1 MQNCRIGYL
10 EFIMDRRLFIA
21 GGVAS
26 SIFPFAQA
34 QSQVLSSAINR
45 TARCRMLSQRAVKA
59 YGLVAL
65 KLNTE
70 NTKPVL
76 ARTIKEMRETVAEV
90 DSYNRGRSFASSRAE
105 FSAQLLPFL
114 NELANEPS
122 AGKLLAVSVQSD
134 KVLDSA
140 NAMVV
145 VLESFAGSSTS
156 KLINMAGRQR
166 MLTQRIAKN
175 YVLQEAKVD
184 GGSAKTAIENDK
196 NLFLESHKQLSAAPI
211 STPTIKESLEKGLAL
226 FIGYIGAIAQTNNIE
241 SISRISEGILVE
253 LDNQTLLYEKALASV
268 VG

>member
-1 MQNCRIGYL
+1 
-10 EFIMDRRLFIA
+10 MDRRLFVA
-21 GGVAS
+21 TGVAS
-26 SIFPFAQA
+26 SIFPFAHA
-34 QSQVLSSAINR
+34 QSQVLSTAINR

-59 YGLVAL
+59 YGLITL
-65 KLNTE
+65 KLNSE

-76 ARTIKEMRETVAEV
+76 ARTVKEMRETIAEV

-114 NELANEPS
+114 NELSNEPS
-122 AGKLLAVSVQSD
+122 PAKLLAVSVQSD

-184 GGSAKTAIENDK
+184 GGTSKAAIEKDK
-196 NLFLESHKQLSAAPI
+196 ILFLESNKQLSAAPI
-211 STPTIKESLEKGLAL
+211 STPAIKESLEKGLAL
-226 FIGYIGAIAQTNNIE
+226 FNGYIDAVAQSNNIE
-241 SISRISEGILVE
+241 TISRISEIILVE